1 MKMPQ
6 DERGPVPISGYLFKM
21 KASERVLT
29 PQWTKRFFALEG
41 CDLKYYHH
49 ESSVEAAKVIPLLS
63 VESVRRFE
71 NGDHGV
77 FRCVS
82 HILSPLCLFPAAIG
96 GWGGVHRVESSDVPS
111 CFLSPRIST
120 ANLPIA
126 ILSLAIANTRHH
138 HHHHHVALPSSFV
151 LKTPERS
158 YFLRA
163 ESKGDMK
170 RWVRGL
176 QEQQALWRAKLDKS
190 GGDPAAKS
198 KPKHYSD
205 IPRGSLVPQVSGS
218 RLLSS

>member
-49 ESSVEAAKVIPLLS
+49 ESSAEAAKVIPLLS

-82 HILSPLCLFPAAIG
+82 PAPVLFPPS
-96 GWGGVHRVESSDVPS
+96 RQSSCRMGRCPS
-111 CFLSPRIST
+111 RRF
-120 ANLPIA
+120 
-126 ILSLAIANTRHH
+126 
-138 HHHHHVALPSSFV
+138 F
-151 LKTPERS
+151 
-158 YFLRA
+158 
-163 ESKGDMK
+163 
-170 RWVRGL
+170 
-176 QEQQALWRAKLDKS
+176 
-190 GGDPAAKS
+190 
-198 KPKHYSD
+198 
-205 IPRGSLVPQVSGS
+205 
-218 RLLSS
+218 